1 MHDIKLSKIGAPLIA
16 ACVVVLSVGQTQEV
30 GEVDNA
36 ESANE
41 VELAQVVHFDSVS
54 GGDVQLEAGRYL
66 VLPAG
71 ERELEIVPLLGDGA
85 SARLLS
91 EQSVIITAA
100 DSSHEEEI
108 FSPQAMLI
116 AGEEDMP
123 HIVLLMPGGESLD
136 AAGFPTGVRER
147 GMTTSRISAT
157 RISSS
162 RVRYSNQSL
171 QAYKIAQVKQQI
183 AKQAACPEFVTV
195 QIPDELNVTLWT
207 LAEGDAEIGGTGQD
221 GKLSIYTWL
230 RHTPMRLWLRGR
242 VFARETQADHT
253 RFEGS
258 FTKIFFD
265 ARQYGKCEIASVGV
279 KTFTAGEVTHH
290 GRLVIRKDRG
300 KSGVFPGENGIVREA
315 NCRFNSKGSDVGKLG
330 CSRISFHSVKVYLK
344 PVRDNCGITDIYL
357 PDSKFVFP
365 LQHRSGN
372 KDISGNW
379 RQIALANSPD
389 GRAGPLAQVLRDGR
403 VHISGAV
410 RIQELAGDHSE
421 FATSFAFDVFGQ
433 PDAPDHCKASRITGV
448 NFDNTQSYGIRDH
461 RWQSYQARGLV
472 QRMQCRTDTSGS
484 DEPKTGGGIGCELDF
499 RRITLEMTKR

>member
-71 ERELEIVPLLGDGA
+71 DEELEIIPLLGDGE

-136 AAGFPTGVRER
+136 AAGFPTDVRER
-147 GMTTSRISAT
+147 GMIRSKISASRIST
-157 RISSS
+157 S

-171 QAYKIAQVKQQI
+171 QAYKIAQVKEQI
-183 AKQAACPEFVTV
+183 AKQETCPDFVTV
-195 QIPDELNVTLWT
+195 QIPDEPNVTLWS
-207 LAEGDAEIGGTGQD
+207 LVEGDDEIGGTGKE
-221 GKLSIYTWL
+221 GSIMIFTWL
-230 RHTPMRLWLRGR
+230 RHTPMRLWLRGS
-242 VFARETQADHT
+242 VTATEFTGDQT

-265 ARQYGKCEIASVGV
+265 ARKYGKCEIARIDAPLLTQGSLQ
-279 KTFTAGEVTHH
+279 HH
-290 GRLVIRKDRG
+290 GSLWIIKDRG
-300 KSGVFPGENGIVREA
+300 KAGVFPGRDGIVREA
-315 NCRFNSKGSDVGKLG
+315 DCRFNSKGSDLGKLG
-330 CSRISFHSVKVYLK
+330 CSRISFHPVKVYLK
-344 PVRDNCGITDIYL
+344 PVREDCGYAYIYL
-357 PDSKFVFP
+357 PDSKLVFP

-379 RQIALANSPD
+379 RQIVLANSPD

-410 RIQELAGDHSE
+410 MIRELAGDHSE

-461 RWQSYQARGLV
+461 KWQSYQARGIV
-472 QRMQCRTDTSGS
+472 GGMYCRSDTSG
-484 DEPKTGGGIGCELDF
+484 DDHPRTGGGIGCELDF